1 MMIGMI
7 KTKDLYDLPI
17 ITLAAFAMLTE
28 NEHATSL
35 ALCVLWLCVL
45 FGATGIFAFIATTA
59 MIESDGIESLSD
71 AAKLQCK
78 RAKREHADPGR
89 FESCRM
95 KAKAFIMAAPF
106 LIIAMAGYVVLGV
119 IGCVVAVWFLAA
131 RMSLAETAIKAEAEK
146 HEEFSDE

>member
-1 MMIGMI
+1 MI
-7 KTKDLYDLPI
+7 KAKDLYDLPI
-17 ITLAAFAMLTE
+17 IALTSYAMLTG

-59 MIESDGIESLSD
+59 VIRSDGIESLSD
-71 AAKLQCK
+71 LAKSQCK
-78 RAKREHADPGR
+78 RVKAEYAASGS

-95 KAKAFIMAAPF
+95 KVKVFIMMAPF
-106 LIIAMAGYVVLGV
+106 LIMATAGYVVLGV

-131 RMSLAETAIKAEAEK
+131 RMSLAETAIKAELQQQ
-146 HEEFSDE
+146 EESDE